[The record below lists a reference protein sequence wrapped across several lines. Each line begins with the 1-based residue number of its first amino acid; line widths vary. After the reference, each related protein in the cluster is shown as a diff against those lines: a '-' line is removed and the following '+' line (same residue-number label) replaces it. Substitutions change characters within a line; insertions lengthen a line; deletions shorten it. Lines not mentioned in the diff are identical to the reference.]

1 MHSNSNRCNPRP
13 HSCRHE
19 IFPERARRLHR
30 ALLSKHHRDARTG
43 SGEDGRRWVEVSHG
57 EAVDFY
63 YSVQPRAFEAPAFAM
78 SDTRGRRADALKY
91 WRADVYLPE
100 GGQDYDVMGWS
111 KESVINDVLDHYH
124 RHLNFLEAVR

>member
-1 MHSNSNRCNPRP
+1 MWTEKRGQIYFLFQIRP
-13 HSCRHE
+13 V
-19 IFPERARRLHR
+19 RARPKRGQIYFLFQIINPSPF
-30 ALLSKHHRDARTG
+30 LL
-43 SGEDGRRWVEVSHG
+43 V
-57 EAVDFY
+57 
-63 YSVQPRAFEAPAFAM
+63 
-78 SDTRGRRADALKY
+78 DALKY